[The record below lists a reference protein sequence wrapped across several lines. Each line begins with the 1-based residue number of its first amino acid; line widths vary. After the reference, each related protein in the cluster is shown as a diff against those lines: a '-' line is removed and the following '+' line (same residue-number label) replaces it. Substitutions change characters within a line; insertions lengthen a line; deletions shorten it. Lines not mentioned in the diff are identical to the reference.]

1 MSSSEPKDLMDRKED
16 LINAV
21 KGLQEQIEKLTG
33 KEAPQILLSFD
44 EVDTLM
50 FMKGSDNVMLDQ
62 YTTFMIALS
71 SENVPG
77 IYVTV
82 QSSAAY
88 VFDIAPSESTL
99 ESIHN
104 DIKNPRLR
112 PPFIELDFDM
122 NTVPVQES
130 QLNLQAVCTE
140 EFITRFG
147 RSLLVSILSQ
157 MLRQVLTFVLTGS
170 ERLTTM
176 D

>member
-1 MSSSEPKDLMDRKED
+1 
-16 LINAV
+16 
-21 KGLQEQIEKLTG
+21 
-33 KEAPQILLSFD
+33 
-44 EVDTLM
+44 
-50 FMKGSDNVMLDQ
+50 MLDQ

-82 QSSAAY
+82 Q
-88 VFDIAPSESTL
+88 STL

-157 MLRQVLTFVLTGS
+157 MLRQVLNFVLTGS